1 MNISLKAVRG
11 FALTLGAT
19 VYGCYLGPS
28 VDTVA
33 SNGASATTSDTSGGS
48 GNAGPPGAG
57 SSLGDGLPPGSSST
71 ASDGAS
77 LSTSSSGTSSVFGGG
92 SSSGTSS
99 ALGTASS
106 SSSAM
111 GSSSSSGAGS
121 SSSSSS
127 SVTSSSSSSVV
138 CPPPPADAGVDFS
151 APAKCSSGKMYTGGF
166 GPTMEPG
173 LSCYNCHGTQFT
185 IVGTV
190 YPTAHEPDACNG
202 ANVKGATVTL
212 TDASNTKITLTPNT
226 VGNFYSDQ
234 AVALPFTAVVS
245 YSGKTIA
252 MTTPQMNTDCNSCHS
267 QQGDSCAP
275 GRIVLP

>member
-1 MNISLKAVRG
+1 
-11 FALTLGAT
+11 
-19 VYGCYLGPS
+19 
-28 VDTVA
+28 
-33 SNGASATTSDTSGGS
+33 
-48 GNAGPPGAG
+48 
-57 SSLGDGLPPGSSST
+57 
-71 ASDGAS
+71 
-77 LSTSSSGTSSVFGGG
+77 
-92 SSSGTSS
+92 
-99 ALGTASS
+99 
-106 SSSAM
+106 
-111 GSSSSSGAGS
+111 
-121 SSSSSS
+121 
-127 SVTSSSSSSVV
+127 
-138 CPPPPADAGVDFS
+138 
-151 APAKCSSGKMYTGGF
+151 MYTGGF

>member
-1 MNISLKAVRG
+1 MDISLKTVRG
-11 FALTLGAT
+11 FALVLGAT
-19 VYGCYLGPS
+19 VYGCYVGPS

-33 SNGASATTSDTSGGS
+33 SNGVSATTSGGT
-48 GNAGPPGAG
+48 GNTGQTGGG
-57 SSLGDGLPPGSSST
+57 SSLGDGLPSGSSST
-71 ASDGAS
+71 ASDVSIAP
-77 LSTSSSGTSSVFGGG
+77 SSSGTSAVFGGG
-92 SSSGTSS
+92 SSSGTS
-99 ALGTASS
+99 AVFGTGSS
-106 SSSAM
+106 SSSSGAD
-111 GSSSSSGAGS
+111 SSSGAGS

-127 SVTSSSSSSVV
+127 SVASGSSSSVV

-151 APAKCSSGKMYTGGF
+151 APAECSSGKMYTGGF